1 MIASRMLWNEQ
12 PKRVTAPYVK
22 VTQTL
27 ENVPEYHRARGI
39 RWESGRTILPRLNT
53 TQLPIVNKYREGKVK
68 STPVRGVK

>member
-1 MIASRMLWNEQ
+1 MLWKGQ
-12 PKRVTAPYVK
+12 PEKVTALYVK
-22 VTQTL
+22 AERSL
-27 ENVPEYHRARGI
+27 ESVPEYHRARGT